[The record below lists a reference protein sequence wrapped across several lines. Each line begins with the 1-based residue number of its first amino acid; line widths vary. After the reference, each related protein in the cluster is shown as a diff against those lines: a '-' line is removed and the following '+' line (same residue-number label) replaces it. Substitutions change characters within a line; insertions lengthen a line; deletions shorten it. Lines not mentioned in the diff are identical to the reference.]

1 MMRVRPFS
9 QSSENPM
16 LSAIA
21 ARIGTDPARRTV
33 GIDTQTVSGPPNEP
47 DTLRFLSSDGRLHL
61 PLRLA
66 DKRQA
71 NLRQKRLQ
79 NATTSDNPIEQNK
92 SPRASRSLQDI
103 CGQFNRSGAVATNG
117 QSVIPPPSALP
128 KVQRSTRS
136 HNLLPKRSPSGH
148 PEIAGQVA
156 RRGVGRRTSLGE
168 SVDHLA
174 YPARSTKLLD
184 RESNLKKSMMKAS
197 SGRSAI

>member
-1 MMRVRPFS
+1 MMHVRPFS

-16 LSAIA
+16 LPAIA

-33 GIDTQTVSGPPNEP
+33 GIDTRTVSGPPNEL
-47 DTLRFLSSDGRLHL
+47 DTLRFLSSDGRLHV

-79 NATTSDNPIEQNK
+79 NATTSNNPIEQNK

-103 CGQFNRSGAVATNG
+103 CGQFNRFGAIATNG

-136 HNLLPKRSPSGH
+136 HNLFQKDPRPAIPKSL
-148 PEIAGQVA
+148 A
-156 RRGVGRRTSLGE
+156 R
-168 SVDHLA
+168 
-174 YPARSTKLLD
+174 
-184 RESNLKKSMMKAS
+184 
-197 SGRSAI
+197 